1 MPIKLSLHQGP
12 PNTIRRE
19 YVDFSYGIT
28 KYSQIVIYERSLD
41 DLLAYDKNYCYDQV
55 RKIKENLRSVASCSR
70 VWPIIKGNVN
80 DIAIEFFSSE
90 ENAWPMLYNSKTKT
104 YEKIKLLPLL
114 SHFTVFFW
122 CNSKLNFEYTWI
134 KGQYRKIVRP
144 YFTTCFRLKEP
155 AILSEIDLSLW
166 RFGIQNQEAFKL
178 NPNHGPDC
186 WLKTKTFYHVRIPG
200 EPLSLKQLCHTAVL
214 SYNLKNFEGKEKID
228 LTNASIGKTIPSS
241 IVAPRYF
248 EIILLTNPL
257 KFTNPENF
265 W

>member
-1 MPIKLSLHQGP
+1 MPVKLSLHQGS

-19 YVDFSYGIT
+19 FVSFSYGIT
-28 KYSQIVIYERSLD
+28 KHSRIVIYERSLG
-41 DLLAYDKNYCYDQV
+41 DLLAYDKNYCYDQA
-55 RKIKENLRSVASCSR
+55 RKIKENSRYVASCSR
-70 VWPIIKGNVN
+70 VWPIIKNNDN

-104 YEKIKLLPLL
+104 YKKIKQLPLL
-114 SHFTVFFW
+114 SHLTVLFW
-122 CNSKLNFEYTWI
+122 CSSRLNFEYTWV
-134 KGQYRKIVRP
+134 KEQSRKNNRAF
-144 YFTTCFRLKEP
+144 FTTSFCLKEP

-178 NPNHGPDC
+178 SPNHCPDC

-200 EPLSLKQLCHTAVL
+200 EPLSLKQLCHTVL
-214 SYNLKNFEGKEKID
+214 LAHSLKDFEGKEKID
-228 LTNASIGKTIPSS
+228 LTDVSPGKTIPSS

-248 EIILLTNPL
+248 EIILLTDPL